1 MVEYLPVLIMFTVAV
16 GMACVIPVLSWF
28 LGPKKPTR
36 SKLSVYECGLRPVG
50 NARERFSVKF
60 YLVAILFIVFDIEI
74 VFMYPW
80 AISFREALALQKS
93 GEVAGLGWFWMI
105 EMLIFFMVL
114 TLGLVYA
121 WRKGALDWNVSKGGH
136 HVA

>member
-1 MVEYLPVLIMFTVAV
+1 MAEYLPVLIMFTVAV
-16 GMACVIPVLSWF
+16 GMACVIPVLSWV

-36 SKLSVYECGLRPVG
+36 SKLSVYECGLNPVG

-80 AISFREALALQKS
+80 AVSFREALALQKS
-93 GEVAGLGWFWMI
+93 GEVPGLGWFWMI
-105 EMLIFFMVL
+105 EMLIFFVVL

-121 WRKGALDWNVSKGGH
+121 WRKGALDWSVNKGRR